1 MDKKIKIQLAITIG
15 ITIILLLASFFLIR
29 AKAEEYLSK
38 VDEIAGADWEEVE
51 YGGLAFIA
59 AVIAIAG
66 TTIELFAIPLLP
78 PAVTL
83 LPLLIIVSFA
93 KKEKTQKVVT
103 LILMILSIIVAIVMS
118 LYLLGLAF
126 LFMYFAG
133 ASSTPLLS
141 FAIVMM
147 LILTVVSLVANAI
160 TVIVSYARLRQNCK
174 QLQQQT
180 ANEQ

>member
-1 MDKKIKIQLAITIG
+1 MDKKIKMQLAITIG
-15 ITIILLLASFFLIR
+15 ITIILLFASFFLIR
-29 AKAEEYLSK
+29 AKADEYLSK
-38 VDEIAGADWEEVE
+38 LDEMAGADWEEFE

-59 AVIAIAG
+59 AIIAIAG

-78 PAVTL
+78 PAFML
-83 LPLLIIVSFA
+83 LPLLIIVLIV
-93 KKEKTQKVVT
+93 KKEKTQRIVS
-103 LILMILSIIVAIVMS
+103 LILMILTIIIAVVMS

-126 LFMYFAG
+126 IFMYFAG

-147 LILTVVSLVANAI
+147 LFLTVVSLVTNAI
-160 TVIVSYARLRQNCK
+160 SVITSYARLRKNCK

>member
-29 AKAEEYLSK
+29 AKADEYLSK
-38 VDEIAGADWEEVE
+38 LDEMADADWEEVE
-51 YGGLAFIA
+51 YGGLGFIA

-78 PAVTL
+78 PAVAL
-83 LPLLIIVSFA
+83 LPLLIIALIA
-93 KKEKTQKVVT
+93 KKEKTQKIVT
-103 LILMILSIIVAIVMS
+103 LILMIISIIVAVVMS

-147 LILTVVSLVANAI
+147 LFLTEFSLVANAI
-160 TVIVSYARLRQNCK
+160 SVIISHARLRKNCN
-174 QLQQQT
+174 QLQQQ
-180 ANEQ
+180 AVYEQ